1 MLSVFLILSMN
12 LFSCTSNEA
21 SNKKI
26 ILEKQLPNTSYR
38 IFETKTKTNEDDVE
52 QCAKYVSYKVTEDGF
67 KIRGAD
73 IYNLTSLLLNINKKD
88 IIISKNIDTRFF
100 EIEYSGIINDKN
112 NKELLNE
119 FLNKL
124 NLKIEEF
131 VQLESNY
138 ELYFADKKLIKKFE
152 SKNNKTN
159 VLVNGVQ
166 YSFKNI
172 SLSILASSLK
182 DIYQKNFSAV
192 ENTIQFDAEL
202 ESEKSLNKN
211 LEYLKRKYGISY
223 KKNKS
228 EVAKF
233 KITKTNH

>member
-1 MLSVFLILSMN
+1 MMLSMSFT
-12 LFSCTSNEA
+12 SCNSKPN
-21 SNKKI
+21 SKKI
-26 ILEKQLPNTSYR
+26 ILEKQSTDNSYR

-52 QCAKYVSYKVTEDGF
+52 QCAKYVSYKVTEDGY
-67 KIRGAD
+67 KIIGAD
-73 IYNLTSLLLNINKKD
+73 IYNLASLLLNINKKD

-100 EIEYSGIINDKN
+100 EVEYSGVINEKN
-112 NKELLNE
+112 NENLLNE

-124 NLKIEEF
+124 SLKIEES

-138 ELYFADKKLIKKFE
+138 ELYFADKKLIKKFV
-152 SKNNKTN
+152 SKGNETN

-172 SLSILASSLK
+172 SLNILASSLK
-182 DIYQKNFSAV
+182 DIYQKNFSAI
-192 ENTIQFDAEL
+192 ENPIQFDAEL

-223 KKNKS
+223 KKNNS